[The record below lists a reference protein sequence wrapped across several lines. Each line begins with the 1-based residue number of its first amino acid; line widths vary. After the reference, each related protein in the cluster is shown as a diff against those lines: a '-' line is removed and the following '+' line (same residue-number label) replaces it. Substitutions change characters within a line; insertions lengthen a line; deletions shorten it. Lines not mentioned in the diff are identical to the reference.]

1 MLGLTLSK
9 YGYIWFIV
17 WVVISIIVGVI
28 VWYLGKNSH
37 NNKSTKKGL
46 IVFIIMFAIG
56 YGWAYFASWQNVN
69 TAAGQRFMKDME
81 SEFNHGL
88 EREIVIYAEDGRE
101 IYKYEGKVDL
111 KVNQDSRD
119 LEFVDEEGK
128 KQIIIFGVQDTAI
141 IKEK

>member
-1 MLGLTLSK
+1 MFGLTLSK
-9 YGYIWFIV
+9 YGYIWLLI
-17 WVVISIIVGVI
+17 WVVISIIVGVV
-28 VWYLGKNSH
+28 VWYLGRSKY
-37 NNKSTKKGL
+37 NNRSTKKGL
-46 IVFIIMFAIG
+46 IVFVIMLAIG
-56 YGWAYFASWQNVN
+56 YGYAYIESWLNVN
-69 TAAGQRFMKDME
+69 TAKGQRFMKDME

-88 EREIVIYAEDGRE
+88 NREIAIYAEDGRE

-128 KQIIIFGVQDTAI
+128 KQIIIFGVQDTAV

>member
-1 MLGLTLSK
+1 MFGLTLSK
-9 YGYIWFIV
+9 YGYMYFIIWVI
-17 WVVISIIVGVI
+17 ISIIVGVI
-28 VWYLGKNSH
+28 VWFLGRSSY
-37 NNKSTKKGL
+37 NKKSIKKGL
-46 IVFIIMFAIG
+46 IVFIIMFAVG
-56 YGWAYFASWQNVN
+56 YGVAYIESWGNVN
-69 TAAGQRFMKDME
+69 TATGQRKMKDME

-88 EREIVIYAEDGRE
+88 EREITIYSEDGRE

-119 LEFVDEEGK
+119 LEFVDEDGK